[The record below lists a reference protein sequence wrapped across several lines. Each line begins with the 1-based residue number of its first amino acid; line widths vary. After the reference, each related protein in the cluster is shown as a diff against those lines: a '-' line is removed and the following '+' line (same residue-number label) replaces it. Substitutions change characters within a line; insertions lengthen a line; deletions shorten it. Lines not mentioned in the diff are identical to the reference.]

1 MRLFLGFSNTV
12 PHFLS
17 GYLGLKIHL
26 VMAMKKLSENDF
38 ETLESLEKEMI
49 VLPKVEERENQPK
62 RKCS

>member
-1 MRLFLGFSNTV
+1 MILNTV
-12 PHFLS
+12 AHFLS